1 MSGQLAADAV
11 GPPTRCADDRHACE
25 VQTTCQPPSAWVKD
39 PWPAIIRA
47 IGNSGL
53 SLTLNRRFER
63 GSGLAIELPAE
74 TGSNTVLARVVQVA
88 AHPVGWLLAC
98 TFIGELSDE
107 EVQLVLNLDSIR
119 HAEQAE
125 ISFPSAVQNV
135 LFQSPVR
142 PGDYLRW
149 FVKRLELNGE
159 WPLPD
164 GKVVSFRVGS
174 LSEAPPVEM
183 KVRNCQRFGS
193 YWVVECKLLVIPP
206 DEVLQ
211 ALIGASPD

>member
-11 GPPTRCADDRHACE
+11 GPLARCADDRHACE
-25 VQTTCQPPSAWVKD
+25 IQTTCQPPSAWSKD

-63 GSGLAIELPAE
+63 GSGLAIELPGE
-74 TGSNTVLARVVQVA
+74 TGPNTVLARVVHVSS
-88 AHPVGWLLAC
+88 HPVGWLLAC

-119 HAEQAE
+119 HAGRLETNV
-125 ISFPSAVQNV
+125 PSAVHNV
-135 LFQSPVR
+135 LFQCPVR

-149 FVKRLELNGE
+149 LVKRLELNGE

-174 LSEAPPVEM
+174 LPGAPPVEL
-183 KVRNCQRFGS
+183 KVRKCERFGS
-193 YWVVECKLLVIPP
+193 YWIVECKLLEIPS

-211 ALIGASPD
+211 ALICPYGS

>member
-1 MSGQLAADAV
+1 V
-11 GPPTRCADDRHACE
+11 GSPARCADDRHACE
-25 VQTTCQPPSAWVKD
+25 IQTTCQPPSAWAKD

-63 GSGLAIELPAE
+63 GSGLAIELPGEAG
-74 TGSNTVLARVVQVA
+74 TNTVLARVVHVS

-107 EVQLVLNLDSIR
+107 EVQLVLHLDSIR
-119 HAEQAE
+119 QAE
-125 ISFPSAVQNV
+125 TSFPSTVQNV

-149 FVKRLELNGE
+149 FVKRLELIGE
-159 WPLPD
+159 WPLPE
-164 GKVVSFRVGS
+164 GKEVSFRVGS
-174 LSEAPPVEM
+174 LPEAPPVEL
-183 KVRNCQRFGS
+183 KVRKCERFGS
-193 YWVVECKLLVIPP
+193 CWVVECKLLVVPS

-211 ALIGASPD
+211 ALIRVLPD